1 MGGEESADNRHG
13 KISSFC
19 QDGSCVQVHKTT
31 SDLVYT
37 GSADGASAMF
47 DREEW
52 DAFILGVKAGEFDWD
67 KIPQGGANGS

>member
-1 MGGEESADNRHG
+1 MAETEREPQG

-19 QDGSCVQVHKTT
+19 QDGGCVHVHKTT

-47 DREEW
+47 DRAEW
-52 DAFILGVKAGEFDWD
+52 EAFIAGVKNNEFDWD
-67 KIPQGGANGS
+67 RL